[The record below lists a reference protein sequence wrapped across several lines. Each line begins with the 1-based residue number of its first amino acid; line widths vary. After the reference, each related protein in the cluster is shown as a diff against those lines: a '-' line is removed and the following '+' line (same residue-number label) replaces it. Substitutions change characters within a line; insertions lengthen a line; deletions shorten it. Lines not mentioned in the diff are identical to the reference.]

1 MKRPW
6 SYDDDLDRDG
16 GADRSRRRFYLKLD
30 ERRRRVEHEG
40 DGSGSGTGSGS
51 GSSSVLGLAYDR
63 RRSGGLDKHRSSSL
77 TSGLKR
83 NFFPKGFRSE
93 RGDRHRRDGSS
104 GGGSSSSWRRFGGGG
119 DEELES
125 LSRASKTRS
134 KELRENVR
142 SREICSSGERS
153 SKLEEMKEEARKESS
168 SGSEMEEGELE
179 PEPMQESVAEA
190 KKSATEEDEK
200 KDWELGLRDGQSEAV
215 SDKKGHFSGDNLESF
230 GKDTCQVEPV
240 KIFGDK
246 TELERVS
253 SEETEPERVYSE
265 ETEPDKLSTEETE
278 RDKVSSDELTRE
290 GEGENKLEIELLQKE
305 DTLHISDKECLCE
318 RAREG
323 KNAAVLA
330 ANERPKDDQ
339 MPTQTEQAGANLPE
353 QGVVKSLELCGT
365 DLPEKYAANLLCQ
378 TEEVVGENNCE
389 DNTLNLL
396 ANRPSYHEKG
406 KGLAVDLDT
415 EVEGSTCKGF
425 DLMFRPEPR
434 QNGRADTKDDNEKMK
449 MDKLDLSLGLPGI
462 SVDCQ
467 NSKIKPGSPPP
478 SHMKSVQ
485 SLPSASFTASV
496 SLSGSQFVHNPS
508 CSLNQNSLE
517 NLEQSVK
524 SRPLFQPVEQIING
538 VPTTIWQPKI
548 TDDVKH
554 ETGTVARAPLLQR
567 NNSSLN
573 KAATLAR
580 NSSFSSRLS
589 SDEHSRE
596 RRQLLKSESQS
607 FNNRAGVI
615 EKVISKIVY
624 EPLHLTGR
632 MLQEMKDN
640 SVSYLKH
647 AICEIVASAEKKSH
661 VTALQEALDRRSD
674 LTTDTLSKCP
684 RVLLEMLLV
693 LKTGLPDYIKRSS
706 AVSTSDLVDIFLKN
720 KCRNLDCRSM
730 VPVDDCEC
738 KVCKSRHGFCSS
750 CMCMM
755 CANFDLASNTCSW
768 VGCDV
773 CLHWCHTEC
782 GLRNLLI
789 RPGGSESQM
798 QFYCLACG
806 HPSEMFGFVKE
817 VFKTC
822 AKEWKVEVLAREL
835 RFVRKIFGSSEDLRG
850 RRLRDLVGQM
860 LSRLEDGADRAE
872 VVRFIL
878 GFFAGKLKTFI
889 VF

>member
-16 GADRSRRRFYLKLD
+16 GGSGSGERSRRRFYLKLD
-30 ERRRRVEHEG
+30 ERRRRVEPEG

-51 GSSSVLGLAYDR
+51 GSSSGVGMPYDR
-63 RRSGGLDKHRSSSL
+63 RRGGLDKYRGSSFS
-77 TSGLKR
+77 SGLKR
-83 NFFPKGFRSE
+83 DFYPKGFRSE
-93 RGDRHRRDGSS
+93 RGDRHRRDG
-104 GGGSSSSWRRFGGGG
+104 GGSSSSWRRFGGAG

-125 LSRASKTRS
+125 PSRASKIHS
-134 KELRENVR
+134 KELRGNVR
-142 SREICSSGERS
+142 SRENCSSGERS
-153 SKLEEMKEEARKESS
+153 SELEEMKEEVRKESS
-168 SGSEMEEGELE
+168 NGSEMEEGELK
-179 PEPMQESVAEA
+179 PELIQESAAEA
-190 KKSATEEDEK
+190 KKSAIEEDAKE
-200 KDWELGLRDGQSEAV
+200 DREVGSMDDQTEAISE
-215 SDKKGHFSGDNLESF
+215 KKGHFPGDNLDNLA
-230 GKDTCQVEPV
+230 KDTSRVEHE
-240 KIFGDK
+240 KISGEE
-246 TELERVS
+246 TEPEGVS
-253 SEETEPERVYSE
+253 SEETEPERVTSE
-265 ETEPDKLSTEETE
+265 ETEPDK
-278 RDKVSSDELTRE
+278 VSSEELTRE
-290 GEGENKLEIELLQKE
+290 GEGENKVEPEVSQKE
-305 DTLHISDKECLCE
+305 DKQHISDKEPMYEDGKKE
-318 RAREG
+318 REREG
-323 KNAAVLA
+323 TYAAVLVD
-330 ANERPKDDQ
+330 NDRHKDVQ
-339 MPTQTEQAGANLPE
+339 MQD
-353 QGVVKSLELCGT
+353 GT
-365 DLPEKYAANLLCQ
+365 NSSEKYAANLLCH

-396 ANRPSYHEKG
+396 ANKPSYQQKG

-415 EVEGSTCKGF
+415 DMEGSRCRGF

-434 QNGRADTKDDNEKMK
+434 RNGGDDSKDDDEKMK

-462 SVDCQ
+462 SLDCQ
-467 NSKIKPGSPPP
+467 NSKIRPDSPPP
-478 SHMKSVQ
+478 THMKSVQ
-485 SLPSASFTASV
+485 SLPTTSFTASV
-496 SLSGSQFVHNPS
+496 SYSGSQFVHNPS
-508 CSLNQNSLE
+508 CSMNQNSLE

-548 TDDVKH
+548 TDEVKH
-554 ETGTVARAPLLQR
+554 ETVHVAKAPVLQR

-573 KAATLAR
+573 KVATLAR

-589 SDEHSRE
+589 SDEHSRD

-632 MLQEMKDN
+632 MLQEMKEN

-647 AICEIVASAEKKSH
+647 AICEIVTTADKRSH
-661 VTALQEALDRRSD
+661 VTALQEALLRRSD
-674 LTTDTLSKCP
+674 LTIDTLPKCP
-684 RVLLEMLLV
+684 RVLLEILLV

-706 AVSTSDLVDIFLKN
+706 AVSTSDLVEIFLNN
-720 KCRNLDCRSM
+720 KCRNLDCRSA

-738 KVCKSRHGFCSS
+738 KVCKNRNGFCSL
-750 CMCMM
+750 CMCML

-789 RPGGSESQM
+789 RPGGSENQT
-798 QFYCLACG
+798 QFYCPACG

-860 LSRLEDGADRAE
+860 LSRLEGGADRGE
-872 VVRFIL
+872 VVRFLL
-878 GFFAGKLKTFI
+878 GFFAGKLAIFFLYLKYL
-889 VF
+889 VFLLNSM

>member
-16 GADRSRRRFYLKLD
+16 GGGGGGGERSRRRFYLKLD
-30 ERRRRVEHEG
+30 ERRRRVEHEA

-51 GSSSVLGLAYDR
+51 GSSSGLGLAYDR
-63 RRSGGLDKHRSSSL
+63 RRSGGLDKHRGSSF

-83 NFFPKGFRSE
+83 DFFPKGFRSD
-93 RGDRHRRDGSS
+93 RGDRHRRDGSGA
-104 GGGSSSSWRRFGGGG
+104 GGGASSSWRRFGGGG

-125 LSRASKTRS
+125 LTRASKTRS
-134 KELRENVR
+134 KELRENII
-142 SREICSSGERS
+142 SRENCSSGERS
-153 SKLEEMKEEARKESS
+153 SKLEERKEEARQESS
-168 SGSEMEEGELE
+168 SSSEMEEGELE

-190 KKSATEEDEK
+190 KKSATEEDAKEEVK
-200 KDWELGLRDGQSEAV
+200 LGSSTNDQSEAT
-215 SDKKGHFSGDNLESF
+215 SEKKGHFSGDNLENF
-230 GKDTCQVEPV
+230 GKDTGQVE
-240 KIFGDK
+240 
-246 TELERVS
+246 LEKVS
-253 SEETEPERVYSE
+253 GEETEPERASSE
-265 ETEPDKLSTEETE
+265 ETEPDK
-278 RDKVSSDELTRE
+278 VSSEELTRE
-290 GEGENKLEIELLQKE
+290 GEGENKVELELSQKK
-305 DTLHISDKECLCE
+305 DKPHISDKGPHCEDGKEE

-323 KNAAVLA
+323 KYAAVLVA
-330 ANERPKDDQ
+330 KERPKDDQ
-339 MPTQTEQAGANLPE
+339 MLKQTEQGGTNSPE
-353 QGVVKSLELCGT
+353 KVGT
-365 DLPEKYAANLLCQ
+365 NLPEKYAANLLCQ

-396 ANRPSYHEKG
+396 ANKPSYQEKG

-415 EVEGSTCKGF
+415 EVEGSSCRGF
-425 DLMFRPEPR
+425 DLMFCPEPR
-434 QNGRADTKDDNEKMK
+434 QNGMPDTKGDNEKMK

-462 SVDCQ
+462 SLDCQ
-467 NSKIKPGSPPP
+467 NSKIRPDSPPP
-478 SHMKSVQ
+478 THVKSVQ
-485 SLPSASFTASV
+485 PLPSASFTASV

-508 CSLNQNSLE
+508 CSMNQNSLE

-538 VPTTIWQPKI
+538 APTTIWQPKI
-548 TDDVKH
+548 TDEVKH
-554 ETGTVARAPLLQR
+554 ETGNVAKTPLLQR

-573 KAATLAR
+573 KVATLAR

-589 SDEHSRE
+589 SDEHTRE

-607 FNNRAGVI
+607 FNNRASVI

-632 MLQEMKDN
+632 MLQEMKEN

-647 AICEIVASAEKKSH
+647 AICEIVASAEKRSH
-661 VTALQEALDRRSD
+661 VTALQEALHRRSD
-674 LTTDTLSKCP
+674 LTIDTLPKCP
-684 RVLLEMLLV
+684 RVLLEILLV
-693 LKTGLPDYIKRSS
+693 LKTGRPDYIERSN
-706 AVSTSDLVDIFLKN
+706 AVSTSDLVEIFLNN
-720 KCRNLDCRSM
+720 KCRNLDCRSI

-738 KVCKSRHGFCSS
+738 KVCKNRNGFCSL
-750 CMCMM
+750 CMCML

-817 VFKTC
+817 VFKMC

-835 RFVRKIFGSSEDLRG
+835 HFVRKIFGPSEDLRG

-860 LSRLEDGADRAE
+860 LARLEDGADRSE

-878 GFFAGKLKTFI
+878 GFFAGKLYPF
-889 VF
+889 